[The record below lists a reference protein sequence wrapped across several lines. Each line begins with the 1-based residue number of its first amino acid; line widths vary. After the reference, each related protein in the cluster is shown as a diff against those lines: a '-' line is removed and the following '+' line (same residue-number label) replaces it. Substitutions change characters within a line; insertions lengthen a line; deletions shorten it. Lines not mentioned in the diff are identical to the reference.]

1 MRKANKSAWMDHL
14 AITLG
19 VRGALV
25 RCVLLGLIL
34 AQSQALAK
42 PRIVALPFRSVNGLI
57 LVEAKVNGNPVNL
70 VMDTGANH
78 TIIDTR
84 SSGLAPMPGFEA
96 ISKGAGI
103 SGNSVRTRV
112 NLELGKQTWISQPV
126 SVMKLEDLAQSL
138 GMPFDGLLGQDI
150 LRQFRSIRI
159 DFKAHVVELQ
169 Q

>member
-19 VRGALV
+19 LRGALV
-25 RCVLLGLIL
+25 RCVLLALIL